1 MKRILSV
8 LSLVLLV
15 GVSAAFAQAPPPAAP
30 AGQKTL
36 AATLDVAAFPQKG
49 QTPTVQSQDEAACYQ
64 WAVQN
69 TGKDPFAIQKE
80 AEAQAQQAEA
90 AKSQVAGSSK
100 GAGAK
105 GAVKG
110 AAAGAVVGEV
120 ASDDAGKGAAT
131 GAAVGVVAGRR
142 KGKKAEAQATQQID
156 QQAQAAQAASTQEIT
171 NFKKAFSA
179 CLEGKGYLVKI

>member
-15 GVSAAFAQAPPPAAP
+15 GASAAFAQAPPPAAP

-36 AATLDVAAFPQKG
+36 AATLNVYAFPQKG

-69 TGKDPFAIQKE
+69 TGKDPFAVQKE
-80 AEAQAQQAEA
+80 AQAQAQQAEA

-110 AAAGAVVGEV
+110 AAAGAVVGEI
-120 ASDDAGKGAAT
+120 ASDDAGKGAAY
-131 GAAVGVVAGRR
+131 GAAAGVVAGRR
-142 KGKKAEAQATQQID
+142 KGKKAEAQATQQIE
-156 QQAQAAQAASTQEIT
+156 QQAQTAQAASAQEIT